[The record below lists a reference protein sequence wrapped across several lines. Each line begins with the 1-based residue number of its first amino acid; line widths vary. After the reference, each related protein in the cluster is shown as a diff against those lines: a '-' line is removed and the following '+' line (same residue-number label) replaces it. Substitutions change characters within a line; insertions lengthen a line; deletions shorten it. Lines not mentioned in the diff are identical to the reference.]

1 MIFILSIKYYL
12 FLKIENEIDTDT
24 VFECKSGGRRSS
36 ASTNNNNPSPSDP
49 GSPKTV
55 RSRYLILIFWFSFLF
70 FYIFVCVF
78 SSESTDHERSTRD
91 RNGER
96 PTTMSGSAI
105 A

>member
-1 MIFILSIKYYL
+1 MQHQVIISKL
-12 FLKIENEIDTDT
+12 FQIENEVDTE

-36 ASTNNNNPSPSDP
+36 ASTNNNNTAPSDP

-55 RSRYLILIFWFSFLF
+55 RSRYMNANTESSDRNSLSEFPFS
-70 FYIFVCVF
+70 
-78 SSESTDHERSTRD
+78 SSESTDHERQRD